1 MAASGF
7 RSKTAQPN
15 GIASQKT
22 RMYYLL
28 PHIFILS
35 LVTSSGLQFCFC
47 SSWIA
52 FSFTPPRKPCTV
64 CTVLHTANLYILFQR
79 TRGRV
84 LHRRAVQVGAAA
96 RSTLLSYFFEIT
108 ISWGRRKPWEISPY
122 SGLHVCCDDWE
133 RGCVYGIPC
142 TTVISWYCG
151 ERSCNFCLAI
161 FLLVI

>member
-108 ISWGRRKPWEISPY
+108 ISWEKKALRNLTLQWFACVLRRKRKRMRVRNPV
-122 SGLHVCCDDWE
+122 HDCHF
-133 RGCVYGIPC
+133 
-142 TTVISWYCG
+142 VIL
-151 ERSCNFCLAI
+151 R
-161 FLLVI
+161 